1 MTNNEIAETLVISPK
16 TADHHIEHIYAK
28 IGVNNRA
35 RASLF
40 AVQRGLM
47 DDPAKLG

>member
-1 MTNNEIAETLVISPK
+1 MTNNEIAETLVISSK

-35 RASLF
+35 RASMF